1 MISRLWRLVSLSF
14 SQQRE
19 VEALWTADGLCVC
32 GRPIRRMDA
41 KMCLAQVN
49 SSWSSLEAA
58 RNTLAIGIYCAVCA
72 DRINVCLKTLK
83 ALPERDKLKSLPF
96 TSNA

>member
-1 MISRLWRLVSLSF
+1 ME
-14 SQQRE
+14 QQRT
-19 VEALWTADGLCVC
+19 VEALWQSDGLCAC
-32 GRPIRRMDA
+32 GRPIRRMDE
-41 KMCLAQVN
+41 KMCIAQVN
-49 SSWSSLEAA
+49 SSWCVLTAA